1 MLWIAGLLLRPRC
14 VGNGNGGGSVCV
26 TTGNDTRDGA
36 TAERLSYV
44 VPSTCSGGLAG
55 DGRSNW

>member
-1 MLWIAGLLLRPRC
+1 MVMVVA
-14 VGNGNGGGSVCV
+14 VCV

-44 VPSTCSGGLAG
+44 VTSNCSGGLAAEDPG
-55 DGRSNW
+55 NWRYNWVFTLTAAHSSI

>member
-1 MLWIAGLLLRPRC
+1 MVMVVA
-14 VGNGNGGGSVCV
+14 VCV

-44 VPSTCSGGLAG
+44 VTSTCSGGLAAE
-55 DGRSNW
+55 DRSNWWYNWVFTLPAAHSSI

>member
-1 MLWIAGLLLRPRC
+1 MRVMVMVVAM
-14 VGNGNGGGSVCV
+14 CV

-44 VPSTCSGGLAG
+44 VTSTCSGGLAG

>member
-1 MLWIAGLLLRPRC
+1 MVMA
-14 VGNGNGGGSVCV
+14 VAVCV

-55 DGRSNW
+55 DDRGNW